1 MIRGVTNGRVT
12 HTHLTAGVSL
22 GNLNT
27 PGTRAIP
34 AIQDVLW
41 VRDGREDESVVEQE
55 LEYSV
60 LFIQPV
66 AFVLRRRGRKR
77 VSNPILERKK
87 KEEKKRK
94 KKREKMGELLHRK
107 A

>member
-1 MIRGVTNGRVT
+1 MGGL

-41 VRDGREDESVVEQE
+41 VRDGREDESVVE
-55 LEYSV
+55 
-60 LFIQPV
+60 
-66 AFVLRRRGRKR
+66 
-77 VSNPILERKK
+77 
-87 KEEKKRK
+87 
-94 KKREKMGELLHRK
+94 
-107 A
+107 